1 MFKTL
6 DTGVLIG
13 TEMMHD
19 WTTAKKCYRKG
30 MTSLCTSGK
39 QNAASELDQT
49 KTLESKSESLIWK
62 LQNIEYFTAFHPR
75 GLAEMPKKS
84 YKTLT
89 KPWFLISK

>member
-6 DTGVLIG
+6 DTGVWIG

-49 KTLESKSESLIWK
+49 KTLESKSESLIRK
-62 LQNIEYFTAFHPR
+62 LQNIEYFTAFHPPT
-75 GLAEMPKKS
+75 LLKCQKKA
-84 YKTLT
+84 T
-89 KPWFLISK
+89 KH